1 MKVVWHLLLGGILG
15 LTSLPL
21 NALEIDIKRNPDQRE
36 WQYFLRNGLELQKNI
51 WEEQRRKGIAFAD
64 WSWKWRILWLK
75 SCEQSQMQH
84 CEGIMT
90 AGLHDAALVVRAEAI
105 TQLGLRHQDSR
116 SKAVLDKLARV
127 AREPRNFRN
136 GKPMFIH
143 QNIKLAQQ
151 RVAGHVPTAPVSH
164 NPTPYQGSRL

>member
-1 MKVVWHLLLGGILG
+1 MKLVWYLFLGMLLG

-21 NALEIDIKRNPDQRE
+21 KALEIDIKRNPDQQE

-51 WEEQRRKGIAFAD
+51 WEAQQRQGVAFAD
-64 WSWKWRILWLK
+64 WSWGWRILWLK

-90 AGLHDAALVVRAEAI
+90 AGLNDAALVVRAEAI
-105 TQLGLRHQDSR
+105 TQLGLRHQNSR
-116 SKAVLDKLARV
+116 NKAVLDKLAQA

-136 GKPMFIH
+136 GKTMFIH
-143 QNIKLAQQ
+143 QNIKLARH
-151 RVAGHVPTAPVSH
+151 RVAGPAPTAPVSQ
-164 NPTPYQGSRL
+164 N

>member
-1 MKVVWHLLLGGILG
+1 MKLVWYLFLGMLLGLA
-15 LTSLPL
+15 SLPL
-21 NALEIDIKRNPDQRE
+21 KALEIDIKRNPDQLE

-51 WEEQRRKGIAFAD
+51 WEAQQRKGVSFAD
-64 WSWKWRILWLK
+64 WSWGWRILWLK

-90 AGLHDAALVVRAEAI
+90 AGLNDAALVVRAEAI
-105 TQLGLRHQDSR
+105 TQLGLRHQNSR
-116 SKAVLDKLARV
+116 NKAVLDKLAQA

-143 QNIKLAQQ
+143 QNIKLAQH
-151 RVAGHVPTAPVSH
+151 RVAGPAPTAPVSP
-164 NPTPYQGSRL
+164 N